1 MFVSAANIL
10 PLAVAADISEPT
22 IKYNIPADCREKLTP
37 CHIIAF
43 MCSDKR
49 ENRAVIALNLFLGD
63 TSSGKSVRAVR
74 TNDIKTAGEC
84 DVRVCVL

>member
-1 MFVSAANIL
+1 MFVSVANIL

-37 CHIIAF
+37 CHIITF

-49 ENRAVIALNLFLGD
+49 ENRAVIALNFFLGD
-63 TSSGKSVRAVR
+63 TRQASNKHRIPQRRNLMYNKV
-74 TNDIKTAGEC
+74 
-84 DVRVCVL
+84 

>member
-1 MFVSAANIL
+1 MKKSSLYGKVQTAFLYRRVCSEVKLFVSATNIL

-43 MCSDKR
+43 MCSDKQ

-63 TSSGKSVRAVR
+63 TR
-74 TNDIKTAGEC
+74 
-84 DVRVCVL
+84 